1 MFNDEGQSEPSSCQP
16 GAERPSPHL
25 GSAATANSP
34 CVHHLFEAQVLRSPK
49 ALAVDSPQGVLTYEE
64 LNSQANQISRYLVAR
79 GVGRNS
85 VVGICINRS
94 PQLIAAIYGVLKAG
108 AAYAPLDLSYP
119 QERLTYMAQTARLE
133 LILTNRAQLS
143 AAKCWNEA
151 DCVAVEEAWPEI
163 TQLGGENPAN
173 DTRGADLIYVIYT
186 SGSTGRPKG
195 VAMVHQAIS
204 NLVQWQTRRSQSL
217 PYPART
223 LQFASLSFDVSAQEI
238 FATTCSGGTLVLMNE
253 ALRYDSPSLW
263 NYLIEQRIHRLF
275 LPFIALQQLAEVASE
290 STKLPTTLR
299 EVITAGEQLQITP
312 LVRALFLRLPATSLD
327 NQYGPSETHVAT
339 AHLLPTDASSW
350 ESLPP
355 IGQAIDGTELHLL
368 DSQTHPVPEG
378 QPGELF
384 IGGICLAQG
393 YLHQPELTAQRFV
406 SVTFPSVHA
415 PRRLYRTGDLAQR
428 LPEGGLRFLGRA
440 DNQVKIRGFRVEL
453 GEIETVVGSMPPIK
467 ECVVV
472 AQGDGAERSLVAYV
486 VPASG
491 QSVTLAELREFARSR
506 LADYMLPS
514 QLVTLTSFPLT
525 PSGKVDRRV
534 LATLSPADT
543 CLHGTQNSPPFPPPA
558 AGEALVKAAWES
570 VLGHSRFSL
579 EDNFFEVGGHS
590 LLLAKLQKG
599 IQNSLGVQIP
609 ILSLLQ
615 HTSVASQASLA
626 AVLSSTPGAV
636 GCSIPLPQ
644 APAPDLRS
652 SGPDI
657 AIIGMSGRFPGA
669 EGVSQ
674 LWTKICQGTECIT
687 QFSDEE
693 LLKAGANPDDLE
705 NPAFVRARGILENPE
720 MFDAPFFGLTPRDA
734 ELTDPQHRLF
744 LECAW
749 ETFESAGYVPD
760 SIQGRVGVYAGS
772 SLNTYFLAHVLQNQ
786 QSISEFARSFQVDR
800 YPLLVG
806 NDKDYLATR
815 VAYKFDLRGPAITIQ
830 TACSTSLV
838 AVVQAC
844 GALQSHQCD
853 VALAGGVSISFPQQR
868 GYIYEEGAIASSE
881 GRCRAFD
888 ARATGT
894 VFGAGAG
901 AVLLKRLSD
910 ALRDRD
916 PIVAVIKGV
925 GINNDGRD
933 KASFSAPSIAGQTE
947 VIRTALAQAGVSPDG
962 IGYVEAHGTGTPL
975 GDPIEVKALSQAFRQ
990 STQRAQF
997 CALGAVKTNIGHLEA
1012 AAGVTGLI
1020 KAALAVKHALIPPT
1034 LHFTRPNPLCELERS
1049 PFYVPTEL
1057 MPWPPEMVPRRAG
1070 VSSFGVGGTNAHV
1083 ILEQAPVEIPT
1094 PDVRSP
1100 QLLTISA
1107 RSESA
1112 SLATSARLAAFLQQR
1127 LDSNS
1132 AGDLRLDDIAYTLQ
1146 TGRRAF
1152 RHRRGITAST
1162 LEEAVQKLNAPL
1174 RHDGSSP
1181 VAEERPPE
1189 VVFLFPGQGGQYAG
1203 MGAELYDNEPIFR
1216 QAVDRCAAILP
1227 GALWTELRVILLAK
1241 DAVSQERATSSFTE
1255 TRLTQP
1261 ALFITEYALAQLWIS
1276 WGIRPAAVIGHSVGE
1291 FVAAVLADSFTLD
1304 DALSLVV
1311 ERARL
1316 MQSLPEGAMLAVRR
1330 GADAIAPLLPPGSFI
1345 AAYNSPSLCTVSGPD
1360 SVLQAFAGL
1369 LQARRIACK
1378 RLTGSHAFHSSMMDP
1393 MVKPFTELVRSVK
1406 RSAPT
1411 LPWISTC
1418 TGGWMTAA
1426 DLEDPTYWARQL
1438 RQPVQFQEAIGLA
1451 YKTKYRVV
1459 VEVGP
1464 GEALTTFARQHPA
1477 KPPNLLGV
1485 SGLVQGSGQAQ
1496 ESLEMMQGLGA
1507 LWTAGCAPDWEA
1519 FQGGKLRRRVSLPT
1533 YPFERQRYW
1542 IEPAAV
1548 VTKAPVASLRSPEES
1563 PSPPRPESLGHSP
1576 PPVMHI
1582 PTTLAKPA
1590 AARAE
1595 HLARLI
1601 RELILEVSGT
1611 TLTDD
1616 TVSFLELGL
1625 DSLFLTQASQALRSK
1640 FGIKITFRQ
1649 LLESSSSVQELSAY
1663 LDQQLPP
1670 EAFRPEVETIP
1681 AAASNPVST
1690 TLDDSSVAM
1699 AFSLSKTAED
1709 TGESRLSRVQQ
1720 VYLAQFIDR
1729 YTQRTA
1735 KSKALTQQYRP
1746 WYADPRTASS
1756 FKRLWKEMVYQIVVS
1771 RSAGAYLWDIDGNR
1785 YIDLLNGFGP
1795 NFLGHSSQ
1803 IINEAL
1809 KAQIDRGIEVG
1820 PQSPLAGETAKM
1832 FCELTGNERASF
1844 VNTGSEAVYAAM
1856 RLARAVTG
1864 KDKIVIFAKDYHGNF
1879 DEVLARAGG
1888 SVSHPITLPV
1898 AAGIP
1903 KRAVQDMIV
1912 LEYGSPVALDVISSR
1927 ADEIAAVMVEPVQSR
1942 RPEFQPFQ
1950 FIRDLR
1956 RLTEQKR
1963 IALIFDEVITG
1974 VRHRPDGA
1982 QGLYGVEADVATYG
1996 KVVGGGM
2003 PIGIVAGKAEYMD
2016 IFDGGFWQYGDDS
2029 FPEKG
2034 ATFFAGTFVRHPLAI
2049 AATHAMLK
2057 YLLQQPPEFW
2067 DTINGRTA
2075 RLASSVD
2082 SFFVQHDIPIR
2093 MPHCCSQMF
2102 VRVPDEL
2109 EFGNL
2114 LFSQLRHRGVFI
2126 LENFPTYMTAAHT
2139 DQDVDE
2145 IIQAFKDSAQE
2156 LMEAGFLKRAF

>member
-1 MFNDEGQSEPSSCQP
+1 M
-16 GAERPSPHL
+16 
-25 GSAATANSP
+25 
-34 CVHHLFEAQVLRSPK
+34 
-49 ALAVDSPQGVLTYEE
+49 
-64 LNSQANQISRYLVAR
+64 
-79 GVGRNS
+79 
-85 VVGICINRS
+85 
-94 PQLIAAIYGVLKAG
+94 
-108 AAYAPLDLSYP
+108 
-119 QERLTYMAQTARLE
+119 
-133 LILTNRAQLS
+133 
-143 AAKCWNEA
+143 
-151 DCVAVEEAWPEI
+151 
-163 TQLGGENPAN
+163 
-173 DTRGADLIYVIYT
+173 
-186 SGSTGRPKG
+186 
-195 VAMVHQAIS
+195 
-204 NLVQWQTRRSQSL
+204 
-217 PYPART
+217 
-223 LQFASLSFDVSAQEI
+223 
-238 FATTCSGGTLVLMNE
+238 
-253 ALRYDSPSLW
+253 
-263 NYLIEQRIHRLF
+263 
-275 LPFIALQQLAEVASE
+275 
-290 STKLPTTLR
+290 
-299 EVITAGEQLQITP
+299 
-312 LVRALFLRLPATSLD
+312 
-327 NQYGPSETHVAT
+327 
-339 AHLLPTDASSW
+339 
-350 ESLPP
+350 
-355 IGQAIDGTELHLL
+355 
-368 DSQTHPVPEG
+368 
-378 QPGELF
+378 
-384 IGGICLAQG
+384 
-393 YLHQPELTAQRFV
+393 
-406 SVTFPSVHA
+406 
-415 PRRLYRTGDLAQR
+415 
-428 LPEGGLRFLGRA
+428 
-440 DNQVKIRGFRVEL
+440 
-453 GEIETVVGSMPPIK
+453 
-467 ECVVV
+467 
-472 AQGDGAERSLVAYV
+472 
-486 VPASG
+486 
-491 QSVTLAELREFARSR
+491 
-506 LADYMLPS
+506 
-514 QLVTLTSFPLT
+514 
-525 PSGKVDRRV
+525 
-534 LATLSPADT
+534 
-543 CLHGTQNSPPFPPPA
+543 
-558 AGEALVKAAWES
+558 
-570 VLGHSRFSL
+570 LGHSRFTL

-599 IQNSLGVQIP
+599 LQSSLGVQIP

-615 HTSVASQASLA
+615 HTSVSSQASLA
-626 AVLSSTPGAV
+626 AGLSSTPDAV
-636 GCSIPLPQ
+636 CSSMPLPSS
-644 APAPDLRS
+644 PARDLGSAR
-652 SGPDI
+652 PDI

-669 EGVSQ
+669 EGVSEF
-674 LWTKICQGTECIT
+674 WIKICQATECIT
-687 QFSDEE
+687 HFSDEE
-693 LLKAGANPDDLE
+693 LLKAGANPEDLE
-705 NPAFVRARGILENPE
+705 NPAFVRARGTLENPE
-720 MFDAPFFGLTPRDA
+720 LFDAAFFGFTPRDA

-786 QSISEFARSFQVDR
+786 QSISEFTRSFQVDR
-800 YPLLVG
+800 YPVLVG

-844 GALQSHQCD
+844 GALQSQQCD

-894 VFGAGAG
+894 VFGAGVG
-901 AVLLKRLSD
+901 AVLLKRLPD

-975 GDPIEVKALSQAFRQ
+975 GDPIEVQALSQAFRH
-990 STQRAQF
+990 STQRSQF
-997 CALGAVKTNIGHLEA
+997 CALGAVKTNIGHLES

-1020 KAALAVKHALIPPT
+1020 KAALAVKHGLIPPT
-1034 LHFTRPNPLCELERS
+1034 LHFTRPNPLCELEKS

-1057 MPWPPEMVPRRAG
+1057 MPWPPGMVPRRAG

-1083 ILEQAPVEIPT
+1083 ILEQAPVEIPA
-1094 PDVRSP
+1094 PAGRSP

-1107 RSESA
+1107 RSQSA
-1112 SLATSARLAAFLQQR
+1112 LLAASARLAAFLQQR

-1132 AGDLRLDDIAYTLQ
+1132 AGHLRLDDIAYTLQ

-1152 RHRRGITAST
+1152 RQRRHITAFS
-1162 LEEAVQKLNAPL
+1162 LEEAVEKLNAPL
-1174 RHDGSSP
+1174 RLDGSSP

-1189 VVFLFPGQGGQYAG
+1189 VVFLFPGQGGQYVG
-1203 MGAELYDNEPIFR
+1203 MGADLYENEPIFR
-1216 QAVDRCAAILP
+1216 QAVDRCAALLP
-1227 GALWTELRVILLAK
+1227 GALWAELRVILLAK
-1241 DAVSQERATSSFTE
+1241 DEVLQEGSTNSLSA

-1261 ALFITEYALAQLWIS
+1261 AVFIIEYALAQLWIS

-1291 FVAAVLADSFTLD
+1291 FVAAVLVDSFTLA
-1304 DALSLVV
+1304 DALNLVV

-1330 GADAIAPLLPPGSFI
+1330 GAEAIAPLLPPESCI
-1345 AAYNSPSLCTVSGPD
+1345 AAYNSPSLCTVSGPAL
-1360 SVLQAFAGL
+1360 VLQAFAEL
-1369 LQARRIACK
+1369 LQTRRVACK
-1378 RLTGSHAFHSSMMDP
+1378 HLDASHAFHSSMMDP
-1393 MVKPFTELVRSVK
+1393 IVKPFTELVRSVK
-1406 RSAPT
+1406 HRSPA

-1426 DLEDPTYWARQL
+1426 DLDDPAYWARQL

-1451 YKTKYRVV
+1451 FKTKYRVF

-1485 SGLVQGSGQAQ
+1485 SAMVQGSGEAQ
-1496 ESLEMMQGLGA
+1496 ESFHRMQALGA
-1507 LWTAGCAPDWEA
+1507 LWTAGCAPNWEA
-1519 FQGGKLRRRVSLPT
+1519 LQGGKLRHRVSLPT

-1542 IEPAAV
+1542 IEPTPV
-1548 VTKAPVASLRSPEES
+1548 LTKERASSPRSADES
-1563 PSPPRPESLGHSP
+1563 PSPPSLESPRHSP
-1576 PPVMHI
+1576 PPAMQI
-1582 PTTLAKPA
+1582 STTPA
-1590 AARAE
+1590 NPPAARAE

-1601 RELILEVSGT
+1601 RELIFEVSGT
-1611 TLTDD
+1611 TVTDD

-1625 DSLFLTQASQALRSK
+1625 DSLFLTQAGHALRTK

-1649 LLESSSSVQELSAY
+1649 LLESSSSVQELAAY
-1663 LDQQLPP
+1663 LDQRLPP
-1670 EAFRPEVETIP
+1670 EAFRPQAATIP
-1681 AAASNPVST
+1681 EAAPPPVSPS
-1690 TLDDSSVAM
+1690 LDDSSAAM
-1699 AFSLSKTAED
+1699 ALGLSQTEGD
-1709 TGESRLSRVQQ
+1709 TGKSRLNRAQQ
-1720 VYLAQFIDR
+1720 VYLSQFIDR
-1729 YTQRTA
+1729 YTRRTA
-1735 KSKALTQQYRP
+1735 KSKALTQQYRR

-1803 IINEAL
+1803 LINDAL

-1879 DEVLARAGG
+1879 DEVLARAAG
-1888 SVSHPITLPV
+1888 SAAHPLTMPV

-1912 LEYGSPVALDVISSR
+1912 LEYGSPAALSIISAR

-1942 RPEFQPFQ
+1942 RPELQPFQ
-1950 FIRDLR
+1950 FNRDLR
-1956 RLTEQKR
+1956 RLTQQKG

-1982 QGLYGVEADVATYG
+1982 QGLYGVEADIATYG

-2016 IFDGGFWQYGDDS
+2016 VFDGGFWQYGDDS

-2067 DTINGRTA
+2067 DTINGRTT

-2102 VRVPDEL
+2102 VRVPEDLEL
-2109 EFGNL
+2109 GNL
-2114 LFSQLRHRGVFI
+2114 LFYQLRHRGVFI

-2139 DQDVDE
+2139 DQDVDQ
-2145 IIQAFKDSAQE
+2145 IIQAFKDSAYE
-2156 LMEAGFLKRAF
+2156 LLEAGFLEGASDKFERG